1 LFQLFDLRRIYCDLP
16 PEVVSYSNLDLLTI
30 LQENRLRNEVQVKD
44 HIINHKLIE
53 KDVALVV
60 LMTDVQELKK
70 QKDA

>member
-1 LFQLFDLRRIYCDLP
+1 
-16 PEVVSYSNLDLLTI
+16 LLTI
-30 LQENRLRNEVQVKD
+30 SQENRLRNEVQVKD

-53 KDVALVV
+53 KDDALVALSDQVMK